1 MGDGTAWGG
10 RLPCKQKFR
19 WDRYPYPP
27 PARRRHYTCVAQRL
41 AKGSLICASGQT
53 LTYGFLIIGLVFSP
67 QLHNK
72 AIDSKYHKH
81 LLWKVDLEKSP

>member
-27 PARRRHYTCVAQRL
+27 PVVVLYTDLLFQLPPMRQTRSNTDGFSMWL
-41 AKGSLICASGQT
+41 AAK
-53 LTYGFLIIGLVFSP
+53 
-67 QLHNK
+67 
-72 AIDSKYHKH
+72 DH
-81 LLWKVDLEKSP
+81 LKINEGEVKEVNDVGVTEQA

>member
-27 PARRRHYTCVAQRL
+27 PARRRHYTSVAQRL

-67 QLHNK
+67 QIHIRRLTAN
-72 AIDSKYHKH
+72 ITNICYR
-81 LLWKVDLEKSP
+81 KVDLEKSP